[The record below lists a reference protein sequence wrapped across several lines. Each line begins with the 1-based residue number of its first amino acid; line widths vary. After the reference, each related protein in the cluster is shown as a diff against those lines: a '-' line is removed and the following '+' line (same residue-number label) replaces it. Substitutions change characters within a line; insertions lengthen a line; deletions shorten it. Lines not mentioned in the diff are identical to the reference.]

1 MKKMQKLLSVILSLV
16 LVLSLCVA
24 APVTASAKQDD
35 VSEALAAA
43 MDGGLEDANPSAVV
57 KSLYNIIT
65 IMLTIDGLDIPQD
78 ALDIINQSLE
88 AAKPVIE
95 NESVTDLQLQTAL
108 MGLLNSYAILSQY
121 MQELPSDE
129 IPPQAILI
137 MCEVVRMA
145 LDNGMAIE
153 LTEDEIAL
161 LEGAMEKAEAIANDP
176 SSTQEDIQNAF
187 IELMETINSCLLYTS
202 PSPRDTERSRMPSSA

>member
-1 MKKMQKLLSVILSLV
+1 MQKLLSVILSLV

-108 MGLLNSYAILSQY
+108 MG
-121 MQELPSDE
+121 
-129 IPPQAILI
+129 
-137 MCEVVRMA
+137 
-145 LDNGMAIE
+145 
-153 LTEDEIAL
+153 
-161 LEGAMEKAEAIANDP
+161 
-176 SSTQEDIQNAF
+176 F
-187 IELMETINSCLLYTS
+187 
-202 PSPRDTERSRMPSSA
+202 

>member
-1 MKKMQKLLSVILSLV
+1 MQKLLSVILSLV

-95 NESVTDLQLQTAL
+95 NEECNRPAASDSFDGAFK
-108 MGLLNSYAILSQY
+108 LLRHPVAVYAGAAFGRNSAPGHSHY
-121 MQELPSDE
+121 
-129 IPPQAILI
+129 
-137 MCEVVRMA
+137 VR
-145 LDNGMAIE
+145 GRPH
-153 LTEDEIAL
+153 
-161 LEGAMEKAEAIANDP
+161 GARQRHGN
-176 SSTQEDIQNAF
+176 
-187 IELMETINSCLLYTS
+187 
-202 PSPRDTERSRMPSSA
+202 